1 MISIW
6 FGSFIHYCTFR
17 RAEEFKR
24 DMDSN
29 SDNIVTLKEMMSYLD
44 PRHMQHAMKEAEY
57 LIRNSDRN
65 MDKKIT
71 EHEMLMQ
78 YKLFT
83 GSAFSNFAKVLHD
96 EF

>member
-1 MISIW
+1 
-6 FGSFIHYCTFR
+6 
-17 RAEEFKR
+17 
-24 DMDSN
+24 
-29 SDNIVTLKEMMSYLD
+29 
-44 PRHMQHAMKEAEY
+44 MQHAMKEAEY